1 MRIAF
6 VGKGGSGKTTL
17 AVLFAQY
24 LKEQGKQVVLV
35 DADLN
40 MHTTGLLG
48 YEDSV
53 PEEKHISH
61 PHSIE
66 TIQTFLKS
74 ENKKIKDLKQ
84 FRKTTPPT
92 RDSQLISLK
101 QNSLVF
107 ERYSTDIDG
116 IKVMVVGTYQ
126 EDGIGTACYHNN
138 LSIFENILTHL
149 VDSKEEVLVADM
161 VAGVDSF
168 ANTLHAQ
175 FDLIVL
181 VVEPTLKGVE
191 VYKQFEHLAKKS
203 DIQDNVFVIGNKVRS
218 DKDKDFLK
226 KHIPESKLLGYFAE
240 SEFVRQI
247 DQEGG
252 KLDIN
257 KLERVNTEVLESISN
272 KLFSINPDF
281 NKRYKKLLE
290 LHKRY
295 VSQAS
300 IRERFG
306 NLTTQIDESFSF
318 EEYAK

>member
-17 AVLFAQY
+17 TVLFSQY
-24 LKEQGKQVVLV
+24 LREQGKEVALV

-40 MHTTGLLG
+40 MNTPALLG
-48 YEDSV
+48 YKNSI

-61 PHSIE
+61 PNSISD
-66 TIQTFLKS
+66 IQTFLKKD
-74 ENKKIKDLKQ
+74 NQKIKELKQ

-92 RDSQLISLK
+92 MNSQLISL
-101 QNSLVF
+101 NHNNLVF
-107 ERYSTDIDG
+107 QKYSTDIDG

-149 VDSKEEVLVADM
+149 IDSKNEVLVADM

-181 VVEPTLKGVE
+181 VVEPTLKGVG
-191 VYKQFEHLAKKS
+191 VYKQFEHLAQKS
-203 DIQDNVFVIGNKVRS
+203 NVEENVFVIGNKVRS
-218 DKDKDFLK
+218 QKDKEFLT
-226 KHIPESKLLGYFAE
+226 KHIPLNKLIAYFGD
-240 SEFVRQI
+240 SELVRDV
-247 DQEGG
+247 DQDGG
-252 KLDIN
+252 KLDLK
-257 KLERVNTEVLESISN
+257 KLEKENVDVLEKIEE
-272 KLFSINPDF
+272 KLFSINPNFDS
-281 NKRYKKLLE
+281 RYQKLIE
-290 LHKRY
+290 LHRRY
-295 VSQAS
+295 VAQSS
-300 IRERFG
+300 IKERFG
-306 NLTTQIDESFSF
+306 DLTTQIDDAFSF